1 MRMWMCVDKCT
12 QSIRYS
18 NYFKSHLSRV
28 CRGAPLALFL
38 LLLLSCPAPG
48 TSFPQLQLNL
58 SRTAKSN
65 LVKVTSTRVRLR
77 IPAPW
82 LSKHRYSYSC
92 SCAHVQLQILCH
104 RQTVWFSIKFM
115 AGQHKGGSRGHSL
128 YVVSTLM
135 AESWEPRAKSEKRAE
150 PSWTAKFISAWKDEN
165 RLDPNLLISFISVL
179 CCLSVGRCLRLRTAL
194 WAVAGGGPL
203 PFQPATTPRGHSHLH
218 CGLSKKPKTPLL

>member
-1 MRMWMCVDKCT
+1 MCVDKCT

-28 CRGAPLALFL
+28 CRGAPLA
-38 LLLLSCPAPG
+38 LLLSCPAPG

-77 IPAPW
+77 IAAPW

-135 AESWEPRAKSEKRAE
+135 AES
-150 PSWTAKFISAWKDEN
+150 
-165 RLDPNLLISFISVL
+165 
-179 CCLSVGRCLRLRTAL
+179 
-194 WAVAGGGPL
+194 
-203 PFQPATTPRGHSHLH
+203 
-218 CGLSKKPKTPLL
+218 